1 MKDCFNST
9 YKRLTQRDENSIAE
23 LIYDDVDFEATEQ
36 NAVERLAD
44 LEDMIQNGKL
54 VVVPCK
60 GGRKIK

>member
-1 MKDCFNST
+1 MENNFNST
-9 YKRLTQRDENSIAE
+9 YKRLTRRDENNIAE

-54 VVVPCK
+54 VMLPCEDEK
-60 GGRKIK
+60 